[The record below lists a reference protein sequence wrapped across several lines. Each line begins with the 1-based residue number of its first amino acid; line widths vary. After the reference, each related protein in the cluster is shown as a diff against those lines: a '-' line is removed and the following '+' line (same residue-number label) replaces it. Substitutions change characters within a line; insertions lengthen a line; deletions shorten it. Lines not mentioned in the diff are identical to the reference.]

1 MGLLAHYRRMWIAI
15 FLGLLWLPIIGH
27 TLLPGEQISSFE
39 GRALRKP
46 PTFPKTWSE
55 WAELPRLLDAF
66 LADHFGFRSALTVA
80 NAWLRYEASSPTSEL
95 VLYGRD
101 GYLFYLGE
109 GSVHQS
115 IGVLLRE
122 DRIKKFVDVA
132 ADLRDRLEKR
142 NIPFLVAIPPN
153 AATINIAHMPKW
165 LARAPASTEYDL
177 MLKMLE
183 ARGIAYLDLRPAL
196 RSDPPKYERTGTHW
210 NLLGAAVARNE
221 IVRALGHPEWET
233 DIDKI
238 FKGFHPVPGSDLARF
253 LGVPF
258 VFQEQY
264 ANVDVSS
271 YPRGAGPTVLVLG
284 DSFITDF
291 FPTIWANGGRLEVM
305 PIFPCAADVN
315 AVMARN
321 PSYVVFAPTERRLYC
336 PS

>member
-27 TLLPGEQISSFE
+27 TLLPSEQTSSFE
-39 GRALRKP
+39 GRVLRKP

-55 WAELPRLLDAF
+55 WAALPRLLDAF
-66 LADHFGFRSALTVA
+66 LADHFGFRSTLTVA
-80 NAWLRYEASSPTSEL
+80 NAWLRYEASSPTNES

-115 IGVLLRE
+115 IGVLMRE

-142 NIPFLVAIPPN
+142 SIPFLVAIPPN
-153 AATINIAHMPKW
+153 AATINIAHLPEW
-165 LARAPASTEYDL
+165 LARTPASTEYDL
-177 MLKMLE
+177 VLKMLE
-183 ARGIAYLDLRPAL
+183 ARGIAHLDLRPAL
-196 RSDPPKYERTGTHW
+196 RSDPPKYDRTGTHW
-210 NLLGAAVARNE
+210 NLLGAAIARNE

-238 FKGFHPVPGSDLARF
+238 FKGFRPGPGSELARF

-258 VFQEQY
+258 AFQDQY
-264 ANVDVSS
+264 ALVDISS
-271 YPRGAGPTVLVLG
+271 YPRGSGPTVLVIG
-284 DSFITDF
+284 DSFIGDY
-291 FPTIWANGGRLEVM
+291 FPLIWANGGRIEVM
-305 PIFPCAADVN
+305 QIYPCAADFN
-315 AVMARN
+315 AIMARN